1 MSYIDWEYY
10 SSLYDNIPQEKF
22 VAFEKK
28 ASIKLNIVTHM
39 RVSEFCSDYEETT
52 ATEFEKMVYSQIQLT
67 MCELMNKMFNQ
78 ETHCIGEGISS
89 VSNDGYSENYEVKT
103 ASQKEEELLRV
114 IRSGLSGTGLA
125 GAI

>member
-10 SSLYDNIPQEKF
+10 SSLYDHIPQEKF

-28 ASIKLNIVTHM
+28 ATVKMNMSTHM
-39 RVSEFCSDYEETT
+39 KAARFYSNYDEAT
-52 ATEFEKMVYSQIQLT
+52 ATDFEKQVYLQIQLT
-67 MCELMNKMFNQ
+67 MCELMNKMFIQ
-78 ETHCIGEGISS
+78 EEHSIGEGISA
-89 VSNDGYSENYEVKT
+89 VSNDGYSESYEIKT
-103 ASQKEEELLRV
+103 TSQKEEELLRV

>member
-10 SSLYDNIPQEKF
+10 SSLYDNIPQDKF

-39 RVSEFCSDYEETT
+39 RVSKFCSNYDEAT
-52 ATEFEKMVYSQIQLT
+52 ATDFEKQVHSQIQLT

-78 ETHCIGEGISS
+78 DIHSIGEGIAS
-89 VSNDGYSENYEVKT
+89 VSNDGYSESYEIKT